1 MTTLSTQD
9 AEALFSAAYDRE
21 LDADEQRAFDT
32 TLAEHPELAQ
42 RYQIFCQ
49 TLETLKGADPAMTV
63 PMPDLLRGVQTRLR
77 KRSGGRFY
85 ADRFS
90 ERAGW
95 GMRQLLWTLALSLAL
110 LLLLWFGFVVLGDVS
125 ISG

>member
-1 MTTLSTQD
+1 MTTLSIDD

-21 LDADEQRAFDT
+21 LAADEQRAFDA

-42 RYQIFCQ
+42 RYRVFCQ
-49 TLETLKGADPAMTV
+49 TLETFKGSDPAKTV
-63 PMPDLLRGVQTRLR
+63 STPDLLRGVQRRLR

-95 GMRQLLWTLALSLAL
+95 GMRQLLWSLLLSAAL
-110 LLLLWFGFVVLGDVS
+110 LLLFWLTFLLWRGVS
-125 ISG
+125 VTG